1 MGNTRH
7 RKSDPI
13 KGEPHN
19 VWQRAARYLPTAS
32 LHWRR
37 LAIALGSAALLHG
50 AVSISQA
57 QEVSATIRVLPGSA
71 GRVLIEGNCA
81 PATVWSFRDSY
92 AGVMNLGGRIEA
104 LALFDAAGAEIPR
117 RKIAPGQFVAS
128 RPASK
133 FRYEVSLAPPASAAQ
148 SALVSW
154 LNTERGVLMLSD
166 LLPVVQ
172 PSNPTGQPSE
182 AVRKEIKAANA
193 DSRATVRFSVPEGWA
208 VHSNEVQNEHGEF
221 QVPDVG
227 RSVFAVGRHL
237 RASQTAVGKTRLNI
251 IVDGEWAFADSDAK
265 EMATNVLKLDL
276 DAFGSEP
283 SNRATLILFPFPQTT
298 AADRWSAETRGANV
312 TLLMGKLPS
321 KTGALALL
329 SVPLTHEL
337 FHLWVPNG
345 LGLDGDYDWFY
356 EGFTVYQ
363 AARAGVR
370 LDLLTFQEFLNAVA
384 RAYDAY
390 SASTDR
396 DRWSL
401 IEASRL
407 RWTTGST
414 VVYQKSMLVAL
425 LCDLK
430 MRSQS
435 RSKRSLDDL
444 YREIFR
450 RHHVVQLASS
460 EGRPGTD
467 GNAAVLAVLDGNA
480 DIRDFAMR
488 FVRQP
493 ATIDLLVELAP
504 FGLQVERVG
513 LRTRI
518 TIAESL
524 TDRQRDLLR
533 KLGYNDS
540 VRSSTPRKR

>member
-1 MGNTRH
+1 
-7 RKSDPI
+7 
-13 KGEPHN
+13 
-19 VWQRAARYLPTAS
+19 
-32 LHWRR
+32 
-37 LAIALGSAALLHG
+37 
-50 AVSISQA
+50 
-57 QEVSATIRVLPGSA
+57 
-71 GRVLIEGNCA
+71 
-81 PATVWSFRDSY
+81 
-92 AGVMNLGGRIEA
+92 MNLGGRIEG
-104 LALFDAAGAEIPR
+104 LALFDAAGAEIPS
-117 RKIAPGQFVAS
+117 RKMAPGQFVAS

-133 FRYEVSLAPPASAAQ
+133 FRYEVSLAPPPSATQ

-154 LNTERGVLMLSD
+154 LNAERGLLMLSD

-172 PSNPTGQPSE
+172 PTNLTNQPTASG
-182 AVRKEIKAANA
+182 RDGIKGAAA
-193 DSRATVRFSVPEGWA
+193 DLRATIRLSLPEGWA
-208 VHSNEVQNEHGEF
+208 VFSNDNQNERGEF
-221 QVPDVG
+221 QVTDVA
-227 RSVFAVGRHL
+227 RSVFALGRHL
-237 RASQTAVGKTRLNI
+237 RASQTTIARTRLNI
-251 IVDGEWAFADSDAK
+251 IIDGDWAFADTDAK
-265 EMATNVLKLDL
+265 EMATNVLKSHLDV
-276 DAFGSEP
+276 FGSEP

-298 AADRWSAETRGANV
+298 AADRWSAETRGATV
-312 TLLMGKLPS
+312 TLLLGKQPS
-321 KTGALALL
+321 KTGALAQL

-345 LGLDGDYDWFY
+345 LALDGEYDWFY

-390 SASTDR
+390 SVSADR

-407 RWTTGST
+407 RWTTGSS

-425 LCDLK
+425 HCDLR

-435 RSKRSLDDL
+435 RGKRSLDDV

-450 RHHVVQLASS
+450 RHHVEQVRASS
-460 EGRPGTD
+460 ERRPTTD
-467 GNAAVLAVLDGNA
+467 GNAAVLAVLDSLA
-480 DIRDFAMR
+480 DTRDFATR

-493 ATIDLLVELAP
+493 ATIDLPVELAP
-504 FGLQVERVG
+504 FGLRVERVG
-513 LRTRI
+513 LRTRVSV
-518 TIAESL
+518 AESL

-540 VRSSTPRKR
+540 VRSSPRKKN